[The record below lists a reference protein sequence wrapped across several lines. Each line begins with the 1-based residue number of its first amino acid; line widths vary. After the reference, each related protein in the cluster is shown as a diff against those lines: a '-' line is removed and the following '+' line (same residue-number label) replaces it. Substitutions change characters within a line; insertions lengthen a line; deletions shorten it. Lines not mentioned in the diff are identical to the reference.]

1 MKYQNI
7 AEEGDEYTVTFKV
20 DMRLPI
26 RVRAK
31 NFDEAKKKAQQ
42 EFECADLSKADFVDG
57 DIVSIE
63 DKDGN
68 LTDLL

>member
-7 AEEGDEYTVTFKV
+7 AEEGEEYIVTFKV
-20 DMRLPI
+20 DMRLPVS
-26 RVRAK
+26 VRAK
-31 NFDEAKKKAQQ
+31 NFEEAKKKAYQ
-42 EFECADLSKADFVDG
+42 EFGYADLSKADFVNG

-68 LTDLL
+68 LTDLI